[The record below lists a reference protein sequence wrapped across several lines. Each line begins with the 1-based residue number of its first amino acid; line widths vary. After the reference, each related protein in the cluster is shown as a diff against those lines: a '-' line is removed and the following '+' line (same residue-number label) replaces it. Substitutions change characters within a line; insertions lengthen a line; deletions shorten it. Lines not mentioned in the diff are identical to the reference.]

1 MRASTEPYC
10 FIMLAP
16 RARRGGIMRP
26 ENSSKLWLKTRCE
39 RSRDSTAWSTVTP
52 FRPDAIADCEIPLA
66 AASFLKSASH
76 ASKLPVPQDAACA
89 GAAGVINTTPTATV
103 LRRERGVIATVSS
116 EMVLDQITLPRRPKI
131 SAATAAKTRLAGADG
146 SVQV

>member
-1 MRASTEPYC
+1 
-10 FIMLAP
+10 
-16 RARRGGIMRP
+16 
-26 ENSSKLWLKTRCE
+26 
-39 RSRDSTAWSTVTP
+39 
-52 FRPDAIADCEIPLA
+52 
-66 AASFLKSASH
+66 LKSASH
-76 ASKLPVPQDAACA
+76 ASKLPVPQDAASA

-116 EMVLDQITLPRRPKI
+116 EMVLDEITSPRRPKI